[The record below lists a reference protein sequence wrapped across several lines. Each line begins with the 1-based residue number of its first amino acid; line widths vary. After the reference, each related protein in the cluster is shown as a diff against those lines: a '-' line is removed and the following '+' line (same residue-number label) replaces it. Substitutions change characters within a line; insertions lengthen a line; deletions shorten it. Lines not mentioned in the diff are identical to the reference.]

1 MNNQKSPRA
10 IILLSGG
17 LDSATTLYLARRDGY
32 NCHCLIFDYGQRHRR
47 EIASAKRIALKAGS
61 TFEVVKIR
69 LPWKGSSLLDKK
81 LKIRQLNKL
90 NELSNSIPSTYVPA
104 RNIIFLSFALSC
116 AEAKGA
122 EAIFIGANAIDY
134 SGYPDC
140 RPEFYNEFRKAANAG
155 TKSGVEGLGI
165 NIMVPLIDKTKAEIV
180 RLGMELG
187 VPHELTWSCYKGGG
201 RPCGKCDSCR
211 IREKGFED
219 ALNHSLRSGSGQAH
233 DIANI
238 HEIFVSI
245 QGEGIF
251 SGKRQVFVRF
261 FGCNLKCVYCDT
273 AQKPNEILWY
283 SKDELFSAVSIK
295 AAPES
300 VHSVSLTGGEP
311 LLQADFLKDFL
322 PKLKQAGYKIYL
334 ETNGTMP
341 QELAKIIDF
350 VDIVA
355 MDIKLPSSTGNAGLW
370 RQNLEF
376 LKIAMT
382 RQVFVKIVVT
392 GRTTAADLNKAVSL
406 IAEQDPHIAL
416 VLQPVTPQPDVKAI
430 NPEMLER
437 FNSIASEHLR
447 IVKVIP
453 QMHKLYGVK

>member
-1 MNNQKSPRA
+1 MNKKA
-10 IILLSGG
+10 VILLSGG
-17 LDSATTLYLARRDGY
+17 LDSATTLYLAMRDGY
-32 NCHCLIFDYGQRHRR
+32 NCHCLIFEYGQRHRR
-47 EIASAKRIALKAGS
+47 EIASAKKIAKKAGS

-81 LKIRQLNKL
+81 IEIGCTSAPARQRT
-90 NELSNSIPSTYVPA
+90 SSIPGTYVPG

-116 AEAKGA
+116 AEARGA

-140 RPEFYNEFRKAANAG
+140 RPEFYNEFRRAANAG
-155 TKSGVEGLGI
+155 TKAGVEGVGI
-165 NIMVPLIDKTKAEIV
+165 NIIAPLIDKTKAEIV
-180 RLGMELG
+180 RLGIELG
-187 VPHELTWSCYKGGG
+187 VPHELTWSCYKGGR
-201 RPCGKCDSCR
+201 RPCEECDSCK
-211 IREKGFED
+211 IRQKGFEE
-219 ALNHSLRSGSGQAH
+219 ALKPLPQETAGV
-233 DIANI
+233 

-251 SGKRQVFVRF
+251 SGKRQIFVRF

-273 AQKPNEILWY
+273 LQKPEDIRRY
-283 SKDELFSAVSIK
+283 SKDELFSAVSAK
-295 AAPES
+295 AALES

-311 LLQADFLKDFL
+311 LLQADFLKGFL
-322 PKLKQAGYKIYL
+322 PKLKQAGYRIYL

-355 MDIKLPSSTGNAGLW
+355 MDIKLPSSTGNMDLW
-370 RQNLEF
+370 KQHSEF
-376 LKIAMT
+376 LKIAMAK
-382 RQVFVKIVVT
+382 QVFVKIIVT
-392 GRTTAADLNKAVSL
+392 GKTTAADLNKAVSL

-416 VLQPVTPQPDVKAI
+416 VLQPVTPQSDVTAVD
-430 NPEMLER
+430 PLMLER
-437 FNSIASEHLR
+437 FNNIASEHLR
-447 IVKVIP
+447 TVKVIP